1 MYGPFSPTGAKGVST
16 EFTQAADRANI
27 ASGESIE
34 TILGKMAKWYTD
46 LKPVA
51 WDGVESSDNF
61 LFKPEVND
69 RLSRCFTNSE
79 KMGICRRFG
88 PLAVFGFQTKV
99 QRIANSSNSASPEIA
114 VLSGFTLS
122 NAYLFGLLAYMPSNP
137 TNYNKNPTDMR
148 KIKCWPMINLARSA
162 MTVLIN
168 SSGETLTENL
178 LSDGYYFGQGVI
190 LYR

>member
-1 MYGPFSPTGAKGVST
+1 MYGPFSPTGSKGVST
-16 EFTQAADRANI
+16 EFIQAADRANI
-27 ASGESIE
+27 ASGESFE

-51 WDGVESSDNF
+51 WDGVEASDNL

-69 RLSRCFTNSE
+69 RLSRCFMNSE
-79 KMGICRRFG
+79 KMGVCRRFG
-88 PLAVFGFQTKV
+88 PIAVFDFQK
-99 QRIANSSNSASPEIA
+99 S
-114 VLSGFTLS
+114 
-122 NAYLFGLLAYMPSNP
+122 
-137 TNYNKNPTDMR
+137 

-162 MTVLIN
+162 MTVLVN
-168 SSGETLTENL
+168 SSGEALTENL